1 MVPILHI
8 KKQSADKL
16 RRYTFDAVRNLHRR
30 LITMHIYIE
39 KENYVNIK
47 NRRD

>member
-16 RRYTFDAVRNLHRR
+16 RRYTFDAVGNSHKRSDHHAY
-30 LITMHIYIE
+30 IHIERE
-39 KENYVNIK
+39 KENYVNI
-47 NRRD
+47 